1 MLDADAFHGGN
12 LFTGRAFHALVWGA
26 SRSGQAIPNAAMRS
40 KGRGVHLRASK
51 MNPSAKE
58 RQVRTDCT
66 PLMRC
71 ARGSKPGLLRTF
83 FAPLASLLLWECTVM
98 F

>member
-1 MLDADAFHGGN
+1 
-12 LFTGRAFHALVWGA
+12 
-26 SRSGQAIPNAAMRS
+26 
-40 KGRGVHLRASK
+40 

-58 RQVRTDCT
+58 RQVHTDWT

-71 ARGSKPGLLRTF
+71 ALGSKPGLLRTF

-98 F
+98 FLEIIGKI